1 MEIEFHCGPD
11 GTVFYRIDNGD
22 NKKLTR
28 FNKDIIDKVL
38 ALLNAHFTDTKKAL
52 EKLYPLKNKS
62 DSAKILQNYLI
73 AERFIRCNFGED
85 DILFPDI
92 NNGFFHFEKVK
103 CPLRG
108 GFCPFEDIICSPKG
122 TGCTKLSSLEKQV
135 ASLYVEGI
143 TYKEI
148 AVSLNKKPN
157 TIKTVLNRIKTKLK
171 LKSSRSIIKE
181 VKLNNLI

>member
-62 DSAKILQNYLI
+62 DSAKILQNYLK
-73 AERFIRCNFGED
+73 N
-85 DILFPDI
+85 
-92 NNGFFHFEKVK
+92 
-103 CPLRG
+103 
-108 GFCPFEDIICSPKG
+108 
-122 TGCTKLSSLEKQV
+122 
-135 ASLYVEGI
+135 ASL
-143 TYKEI
+143 
-148 AVSLNKKPN
+148 L
-157 TIKTVLNRIKTKLK
+157 LK
-171 LKSSRSIIKE
+171 CL
-181 VKLNNLI
+181 

>member
-148 AVSLNKKPN
+148 AVSLNKNLTQSRPCLTGLKRN
-157 TIKTVLNRIKTKLK
+157 SNLNPAG
-171 LKSSRSIIKE
+171 
-181 VKLNNLI
+181 V